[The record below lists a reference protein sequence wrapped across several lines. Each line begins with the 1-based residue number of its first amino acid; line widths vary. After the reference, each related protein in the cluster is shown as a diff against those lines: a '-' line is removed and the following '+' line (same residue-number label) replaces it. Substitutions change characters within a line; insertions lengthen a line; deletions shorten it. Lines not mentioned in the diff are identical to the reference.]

1 MRLTLRRI
9 RSLNLLFGFAI
20 LILAPT
26 AFGQSAPTPSN
37 IWPPYLTPKT
47 DTSVTVNWKAAIPSR
62 GSLIFYRE
70 PNGKEGIRLTEDKT
84 FLYHH
89 ISLENL
95 VPGSLYSYEVS
106 RVNLREMKKQPIQFR
121 MPFGSEALT
130 FFVISD
136 THQVLPVPGIN
147 ETVRM
152 RTQMVVDAMLRDPL
166 VPDFFVNC
174 GDHVESDALP
184 NWTAYF
190 KTIYPLA
197 CKIPTFP
204 VLGNHEDMSGADNYF
219 HAFSFPDG
227 GGRQGW
233 EWYTFQRKNVLLVFL
248 NMNFEDLDH
257 ITRQTNWLKS
267 VLNQSRDKTWK
278 FVFTHQPLYS
288 SSVRY
293 SAETPYKMLLEP
305 IFMKH
310 GVDVVFSGHHHAYQR
325 VYRNGIT
332 HIVSGGGGG
341 DWSELTLREKKIE
354 GTVKTH
360 EKALHY
366 LRVRVVKNNFIMEMR
381 IVGQENAEGV
391 IEPRDEIID
400 RFEIVKR

>member
-1 MRLTLRRI
+1 MILRKI
-9 RSLNLLFGFAI
+9 KLISLFFTF
-20 LILAPT
+20 LILLAVST
-26 AFGQSAPTPSN
+26 TFGQSAPTPSN
-37 IWPPYLTPKT
+37 IWPPYLTLKT
-47 DTSVTVNWKAAIPSR
+47 DTSVTVNWKTAAPSH
-62 GSLIFYRE
+62 GSLILYGE
-70 PNGKEGIRLTEDKT
+70 PNGKEGIRFKEDKAS
-84 FLYHH
+84 LYHH

-95 VPGSLYSYEVS
+95 VPGTPYSYQVS
-106 RVNLREMKKQPIQFR
+106 HVDSKEMERQPIQF
-121 MPFGSEALT
+121 MFPFRSEALT
-130 FFVISD
+130 FFLISD

-147 ETVRM
+147 EAVQI

-166 VPDFFVNC
+166 VPDFFVHC

-190 KTIYPLA
+190 ETVFPLA

-233 EWYTFQRKNVLLVFL
+233 EWYTFQRKNVVLIFL

-267 VLNQSRDKTWK
+267 TLNQNKGKTWK

-293 SAETPYKMLLEP
+293 GEETPYKMLLEP
-305 IFMKH
+305 IFMRH

-325 VYRNGIT
+325 IYRNGIT

-341 DWSELTLREKKIE
+341 PWSELKEKKIE
-354 GTVKTH
+354 GTVKVH

-366 LRVRVVKNNFIMEMR
+366 LRGRVVKKKFIMEMR
-381 IVGQENAEGV
+381 IVGQENAEG
-391 IEPRDEIID
+391 IIQPRDEVVD